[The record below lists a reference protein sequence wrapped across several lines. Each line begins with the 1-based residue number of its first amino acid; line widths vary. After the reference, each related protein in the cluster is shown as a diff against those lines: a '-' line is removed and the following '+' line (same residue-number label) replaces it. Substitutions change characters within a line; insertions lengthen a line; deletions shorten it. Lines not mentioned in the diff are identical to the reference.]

1 MTTTAPQQ
9 VALDNALV
17 PHEKRVKI
25 NKCNMRID
33 PTKTQKEPTYQVVLD
48 ALALATYYPAFLIN
62 VDVPKIYMHQFWFTI
77 TRKTLL
83 LTCLRLIRKGLLLTW
98 KYSKRSSKFILDFQ
112 LKSLM
117 HFHQMKILSPS
128 LRNLD
133 TKETLNLSLKLLLV
147 ICTKL
152 EEPLH

>member
-48 ALALATYYPAFLIN
+48 ALALDHNFLAMVYVIICTN
-62 VDVPKIYMHQFWFTI
+62 HRAELVRGD
-77 TRKTLL
+77 
-83 LTCLRLIRKGLLLTW
+83 
-98 KYSKRSSKFILDFQ
+98 
-112 LKSLM
+112 
-117 HFHQMKILSPS
+117 
-128 LRNLD
+128 
-133 TKETLNLSLKLLLV
+133 LSLNFDY
-147 ICTKL
+147 
-152 EEPLH
+152 